1 MDYEV
6 NGVIFHHGIKGMK
19 WGVRRFQ
26 DKDGDLTPAGKKRY
40 ANDVSEKKAAYKQ
53 AKKDYNKSFNKAYN
67 RSIAAYS
74 PIKKHRKAN
83 DERWEDAADKAE
95 RLNKAK
101 ADYKNAKT
109 AKKQRQKELEEE
121 YGKLEDQMTYGKKA
135 DAKKNAA
142 LTKRMNEIESEMK
155 SLDGERKGL
164 SDKQKK
170 ALKVGAAVAG
180 TALAAYGAKKF
191 HDYIRSENGKLAE
204 EAGRKAMKEASNWS
218 SITGLN
224 SLSRDYLRSGNYD
237 KHFELEDK
245 ISNIVVDYGLK
256 TQRDMEKL
264 RFDKA
269 VANVYLNRRRG

>member
-26 DKDGDLTPAGKKRY
+26 DKDGSLTPAGRKRY
-40 ANDVSEKKAAYKQ
+40 ADDVSEKKAAYKQ
-53 AKKDYNKSFNKAYN
+53 AKKDYNKSFSKAYDKA
-67 RSIAAYS
+67 IAGYS
-74 PIKKHRKAN
+74 PIKKHRQAN
-83 DERWEDAADKAE
+83 EERWNDAADKAE

-101 ADYKNAKT
+101 ADYKNT
-109 AKKQRQKELEEE
+109 KKE
-121 YGKLEDQMTYGKKA
+121 YDNSPEGK
-135 DAKKNAA
+135 AA
-142 LTKRMNEIESEMK
+142 AAAR
-155 SLDGERKGL
+155 R
-164 SDKQKK
+164 KK